1 MQNIAKE
8 KFQIIGIQEN
18 EMEAI
23 ARPRVSYL
31 KDAWRCQLFKIKLR
45 H

>member
-31 KDAWRCQLFKIKLR
+31 KDASRRLR
-45 H
+45 HE